1 MRLIALCKKP
11 LSRNKWYS
19 IRWFHCGFLHIKK
32 GRIIGHSCTGLSK
45 RLVYYYGRNAIS
57 VSDRNITGEFVQFD
71 TRGNCIGYSRRERPW
86 KIIHYSRQGEYL
98 GKSFIFLWFLV
109 IHSPFPLF
117 SPASATMHNIP
128 HHRWIPY
135 LIYNILLP
143 NHLVRSII
151 EYIERVLSFCE
162 QISNSFKRNC

>member
-1 MRLIALCKKP
+1 MSKKTA
-11 LSRNKWYS
+11 SKSKWYS

-32 GRIIGHSCTGLSK
+32 GRIIGHSCTGLGK

-71 TRGNCIGYSRRERPW
+71 AQRNCIGYSRRERPW
-86 KIIHYSRQGEYL
+86 RVVHYNRQGECL

-109 IHSPFPLF
+109 IHSKFPLF
-117 SPASATMHNIP
+117 SPASATRHNIP

-135 LIYNILLP
+135 LVYNIILP
-143 NHLVRSII
+143 SQLVRSII
-151 EYIERVLSFCE
+151 DYIERILTFCA
-162 QISNSFKRNC
+162 QIKRH